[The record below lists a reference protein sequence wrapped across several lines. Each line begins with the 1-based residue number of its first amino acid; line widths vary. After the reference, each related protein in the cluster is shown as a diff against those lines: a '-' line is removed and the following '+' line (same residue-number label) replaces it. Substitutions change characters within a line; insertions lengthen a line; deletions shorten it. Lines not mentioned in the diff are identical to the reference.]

1 MAFDILLFG
10 ADGGQIGRGTPTPVG
25 ESPFG
30 AFPVTRGHLAAAG
43 DRLTLRC
50 TVPVNGIHG
59 FWHPGISRPVAQVQW
74 RIAFASAAQR
84 NVPYLTFFSQD
95 QTNVATIALSC
106 LHEDVEISANVNQQE
121 AVYEITMTVAVRDAT
136 GPFEVLVS
144 TRPVPWTTLTPAYRQ
159 TLGIT
164 VPAFPPAAFLPVYC
178 TWYAVHAALD
188 MEFLETST
196 RQAAALGFGT
206 FIVDDGWSFDES
218 KRVTPEALRNWYR
231 NIGDWAVSERKL
243 PGFKEHI
250 ARAQGLG
257 LCYLL
262 WIAPFFVGESSR
274 AMQQVREEGGALL
287 TAPHEGQCVID
298 PRDTAFLERTQEA
311 LLACQ
316 DELGFDGFKIDFL
329 DYVPPSV
336 KTPRSHETLAFIRR
350 FIAAVRARRPGAL
363 IEFRQSY
370 ATPQML
376 PYATQFRAGD
386 VPFDYLYNLH
396 RLALIRLL
404 LGDGV
409 PIHSDPVFFHPE
421 ESETNVA
428 RHMIAA
434 LAGVPMV
441 SVDLAALTPRQTQVM
456 RHWLGFYRDHLETF
470 NHGHWKIEYYFDH
483 LEALTVTRGDERIVI
498 LLDARGA
505 EARLAGFDGDIHLLN
520 LSCGPLGAAEAQAC
534 DVAGEPLGS
543 AAAPCGGRLYRRIT
557 KLATKCGD
565 SHVN

>member
-10 ADGGQIGRGTPTPVG
+10 ADGAQIGRGTPAPVG

-50 TVPVNGIHG
+50 TVPIIGIHG

-84 NVPYLTFFSQD
+84 NVPYLTFFAQD
-95 QTNVATIALSC
+95 QTNVATVALGC
-106 LHEDVEISANVNQQE
+106 LHEDVEISANVNQQ
-121 AVYEITMTVAVRDAT
+121 AAIYEITMTVAVRDAT
-136 GPFEVLVS
+136 EPFAVLVS
-144 TRPVPWTTLTPAYRQ
+144 TRPVPWPTLTPAYRQ
-159 TLGIT
+159 ALGISGP
-164 VPAFPPAAFLPVYC
+164 VCPPAAFLPVYC

-188 MEFLETST
+188 MEFLEAST

-257 LCYLL
+257 LRYLL

-274 AMQQVREEGGALL
+274 AMQQVREDGGALL

-298 PRDTAFLERTQEA
+298 PRDTAFLDRTQEA
-311 LLACQ
+311 LLACL
-316 DELGFDGFKIDFL
+316 DELGLDGFKIDFL

-336 KTPRSHETLAFIRR
+336 TTPRSHETLAFIRR
-350 FIAAVRARRPGAL
+350 FIAAVRVRRPGAL

-470 NHGHWKIEYYFDH
+470 NHGHWSVEYCFDH

-505 EARLAGFDGDIHLLN
+505 EARLAGFDGDMHLLN
-520 LSCGPLGAAEAQAC
+520 LSCGSLSAADTQAC

-543 AAAPCGGRLYRRIT
+543 VAAPCGGRLYRPARPR
-557 KLATKCGD
+557 KPDHA
-565 SHVN
+565 